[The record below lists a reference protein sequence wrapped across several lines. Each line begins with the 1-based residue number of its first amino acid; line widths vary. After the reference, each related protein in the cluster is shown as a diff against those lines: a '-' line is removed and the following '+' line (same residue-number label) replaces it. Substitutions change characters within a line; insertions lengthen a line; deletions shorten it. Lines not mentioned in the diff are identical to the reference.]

1 MWCCVVIESYGQ
13 HLEAALFEGDVDYA
27 KVVVKEL
34 VEAKRNQRD
43 FSVVFLPVGGRSFFK

>member
-13 HLEAALFEGDVDYA
+13 HLEAALDQFEGDVDYA

-43 FSVVFLPVGGRSFFK
+43 FSVSFYQLVDGVF